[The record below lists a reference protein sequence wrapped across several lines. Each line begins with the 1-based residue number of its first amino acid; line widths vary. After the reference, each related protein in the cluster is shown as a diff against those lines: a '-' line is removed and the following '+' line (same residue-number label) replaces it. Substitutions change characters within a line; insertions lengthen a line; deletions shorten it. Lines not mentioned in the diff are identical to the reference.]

1 MGGYRQARPA
11 AIVRG
16 MTTRTKLL
24 LAAALAA
31 VLALSVIGSAGAQPA
46 RVSSVRTCGT
56 LSAAGGDVL
65 RVYAV
70 RGVTCRRALRVA
82 RVFATTPTPPSP
94 WHCLTGTGQRYRGKA
109 VSFACGYGSRGPVMK
124 RAHAVVAVQAHTSG

>member
-1 MGGYRQARPA
+1 MGRYRRALAP

-16 MTTRTKLL
+16 MTPRTPLL

-31 VLALSVIGSAGAQPA
+31 VLALCGIASAGRSPVRA
-46 RVSSVRTCGT
+46 STVRTCGT
-56 LSAAGGDVL
+56 LSTAGGDVL
-65 RVYAV
+65 RVYV
-70 RGVTCRRALRVA
+70 LRGVTCRKALRVA
-82 RVFATTPTPPSP
+82 RVFATTPTPPAP

-124 RAHAVVAVQAHTSG
+124 RTHALVAVQAHTSG